1 MSEART
7 VLVGLT
13 GGIGAGKSTVAR
25 LLADRGALILDAD
38 VAAREVVAPGT
49 EGLAAVVNAFGDA
62 VLAPDG
68 VLDRAALASVVFAD
82 QDRRAV
88 LNGIVHPRV
97 RAWMAERV
105 VTAPP
110 GSVIVQD
117 IPLLVESGLASL
129 FELVVV
135 VDAADPVRIARLVSD
150 RGMTEAEASAR
161 IAAQAPREQRLAAAD
176 VVINNDGTPEQ
187 LAGQVAALWDRI
199 VTIRR
204 TAPRSPDD
212 VRKAPR
218 GGGAR
223 QAG

>member
-1 MSEART
+1 MSEVRT

-49 EGLAAVVNAFGDA
+49 EGLSAVVKAFGDA

-68 VLDRAALASVVFAD
+68 ALDRAALASVVFAD

-105 VTAPP
+105 ITAPE
-110 GSVIVQD
+110 GSVVVQD

-135 VDAADPVRIARLVSD
+135 VDAADTVRIARLVSD

-161 IAAQAPREQRLAAAD
+161 VAAQAPREQRLEAAD
-176 VVINNDGTPEQ
+176 VVISNDGAPEQ
-187 LAGQVAALWDRI
+187 LTDQVAALWDRI
-199 VTIRR
+199 VTMRR
-204 TAPRSPDD
+204 TPPQSTDD
-212 VRKAPR
+212 VRKGPGDA
-218 GGGAR
+218 GAR

>member
-1 MSEART
+1 MGEART

-49 EGLAAVVNAFGDA
+49 EGLAAVVKAFGDA
-62 VLAPDG
+62 VLASDG
-68 VLDRAALASVVFAD
+68 ALDRAALASVVFAD

-105 VTAPP
+105 MTAPE
-110 GSVIVQD
+110 GSVVVQD

-135 VDAADPVRIARLVSD
+135 VDAADAVRIARLVSD

-161 IAAQAPREQRLAAAD
+161 IAAQAPREQRLEAAD
-176 VVINNDGTPEQ
+176 VVISNDGTPEQ
-187 LAGQVAALWDRI
+187 LTDQVAALWDRI

-204 TAPRSPDD
+204 TAAQSTDD
-212 VRKAPR
+212 VRKGPR
-218 GGGAR
+218 GAGAR
-223 QAG
+223 